1 MGDQEPAMISNLLHD
16 ARIVPESV
24 RATGDRIRSELDQ
37 TAEKLDARRQAA
49 RRWIKRSAFLA
60 GTRGADRL
68 WQLHLDALHGAEVLL
83 DKAPVSPLVEKV
95 TTNVREALSNLEGIT
110 TRPPIEGYDDLNVRE
125 IRQALHDLDHL
136 GLLRLKRHE
145 QTHKARKT
153 VLDAVDREFE
163 HRVRVA
169 GG

>member
-1 MGDQEPAMISNLLHD
+1 MISNLLND
-16 ARIVPESV
+16 PRIMPASV
-24 RATGDRIRSELDQ
+24 RATGDRLRSELDQ

-60 GTRGADRL
+60 GTAGADRL
-68 WQLHLDALHGAEVLL
+68 WQLHLDALHGAEALL
-83 DKAPVSPLVEKV
+83 DKAPTSPIVEKV
-95 TTNVREALSNLEGIT
+95 TTNVREALTNLEGLT
-110 TRPPIEGYDDLNVRE
+110 TRPPIAGYDELNVRE

-136 GLLRLKRHE
+136 GLLRIRRHE

-163 HRVRVA
+163 HRARVA